1 MVQRTEVEGINRL
14 GNPQSRTAQV
24 IQRAVNPQIVDSASS
39 LRVANLLNG
48 LSDMTNAASE
58 AAFRQAQIDVENKKI
73 DGMSKAVSGGKLG
86 EEASKA
92 EQMGYDLVQSQSEL
106 GRLNEQLANH
116 LVANPEM
123 SDEEFDAM
131 KNEQYGALMAKYQD
145 RAPEVFKAISV
156 KAQESQLT
164 LYKVQQNA
172 RERYRKQKG
181 QETLNYNIGSQLD
194 SAHSIDQGVDLIH
207 QFMGQGKQLGL
218 SEFETKDIIFD
229 QMKLSASQGDNRLL
243 EFVKGTD
250 WGRYTLDV
258 KQATGAYTSF
268 QKQKEAELKAAQ
280 REYEAARQQ
289 ENVWLYGAGL
299 AEIENMAKAGA
310 APEEIMGKM
319 QSLQKMGLKFSPSSV
334 ASYLTMGKQMSQ
346 SQMELSQNIGTW
358 QQNRGQFNLATNPYI
373 QATDKT
379 KVLDA
384 AENAITQQA
393 QNIPEAERADWTIQ
407 NLLQLSKQE
416 GLPVKTIGTALGS
429 LARLDPQSQFSPA
442 VSTWAKYLIAAD
454 DQTIRMNVENEKD
467 QALLFGM
474 RDYLVNNQGQDA
486 DLALKTAVARGQ
498 AIRDNNVP
506 LSSQQNKQIGS
517 KSLTAVKQMRD
528 PTQTT
533 WYFRSESLPD
543 STRDYLSNRLA
554 AETKKLYQVTGN
566 IDQANQIAFKEFKQ
580 NNMILTGG
588 VVANIGVNQLASFV
602 PEFAKPG
609 EDAEVVQKKAV
620 AALDYQV
627 GNLLAA
633 QSKED
638 GVKYDRDAA
647 KVIFTNSGNTY
658 QINVGGLNVGTF
670 YTSDLKGQFNEDY
683 FKKWNAEQE
692 KQQGIST
699 RYHEMKEVQGLQ
711 DRINRS
717 MPKY

>member
-1 MVQRTEVEGINRL
+1 MVQRTATEGLSPL
-14 GNPQSRTAQV
+14 GTPQGRTAQV
-24 IQRAVNPQIVDSASS
+24 IQRAVQKPIVDANATT
-39 LRVANLLNG
+39 RVSNLLNG
-48 LSDMTNAASE
+48 LASLTGAASE
-58 AAFRQAQIDVENKKI
+58 AAFKQAQIDVENKKI
-73 DGMSKAVSGGKLG
+73 DGMSKAVSGGQLG
-86 EEASKA
+86 QEASKA

-106 GRLNEQLANH
+106 GRINEQLANH
-116 LVANPEM
+116 LVANPET
-123 SDEEFDAM
+123 SDEEFDAL

-156 KAQESQLT
+156 KAQESQMA
-164 LYKVQQNA
+164 LYKVQQNS

-194 SAHSIDQGVDLIH
+194 AAHTIDQGVDLIH

-258 KQATGAYTSF
+258 KQAQGAYTSF
-268 QKQKEAELKAAQ
+268 QKQKEAEIKAAQ
-280 REYEAARQQ
+280 REYQAALQQ
-289 ENVWLYGAGL
+289 QNVWAYGAGL

-310 APEEIMGKM
+310 DPEAIMGKM
-319 QSLQKMGLKFSPSSV
+319 QSLQKMGLKFTPSSV

-346 SQMELSQNIGTW
+346 AQIDLSKNIDSW
-358 QQNRGQFNLATNPYI
+358 QGNRGQFNLATNPYI
-373 QATDKT
+373 PSTDKT

-384 AENAITQQA
+384 AEGAITQQA
-393 QNIPEAERADWTIQ
+393 QNIPESQRADWTIQ

-416 GLPVKTIGTALGS
+416 GMPVKTIGSALS
-429 LARLDPQSQFSPA
+429 SMARLDPQSQFSPA
-442 VSTWAKYLIAAD
+442 VSTWTKYLIASD

-474 RDYLVNNQGQDA
+474 RDYLINNQGQDGEQ
-486 DLALKTAVARGQ
+486 ALKTAIARGQ
-498 AIRDNNVP
+498 AVRDNNVP
-506 LSSQQNKQIGS
+506 LSSQQNKQISS
-517 KSLTAVKQMRD
+517 KALTSVKQMRD

-566 IDQANQIAFKEFKQ
+566 IDQANQMAFKEFKQ

-588 VVANIGVNQLASFV
+588 VVANIGVNQLATFV

-609 EDAEVVQKKAV
+609 EDAESVQRKAV
-620 AALDYQV
+620 SALDYQIS
-627 GNLLAA
+627 NLLAA

-638 GVKYDRDAA
+638 GVKYERDAA

-683 FKKWNAEQE
+683 FRKWSAEQD

-699 RYHEMKEVQGLQ
+699 RYHEMKDTKDLQ
-711 DRINRS
+711 EQLNRM